1 MKLTLGKK
9 TEKEILKV
17 DAIPVA
23 RKEREPL
30 PLTELAHGGMI
41 EMVERRGATRKV
53 FTNGKGTQT
62 AVIYDKP
69 VHYYDAASK
78 QFEEVDTELIDSG
91 ENFETHKCPHK
102 VRFKKQPKDG
112 RLFEIEKGRCKVRMV
127 SHDVTGCNCKTENC
141 GCKDGNHRDNVML
154 VKGVKKGADLE
165 YVVDSE
171 KVKENIVINECAD
184 EYEFRFAVEFENAF
198 VDISSDG
205 KKLLLKGKETGKT
218 EYFIPAP
225 FMIDAKGEMSDAVYY
240 EIYQQLPDSVE
251 LKVVADKE
259 WINAENRALPVKIDP
274 QIVVDGAVGGY
285 EYDNAYSSYDGE
297 RFFRYQ
303 TLHDGKVVGDALY
316 LSYGDNYYGYP
327 KDYECR
333 LIIAKEKL
341 LSSLPGL
348 KNKNQ
353 IKSVRFTC
361 QSTSDSYVNEF
372 VMEVDSDNCVDI
384 YPGDITSYE
393 MDLTSVFINKQG
405 DVVIN
410 FLNRTFRGDSYEKHM
425 RFVRPEIKVEY
436 EVEKVEYYL
445 NGRPDKLVY
454 HSGEYFDP
462 TGLSIIGIHEDE
474 YEQEVTQYSI
484 SPNGPLSKDVNKVTV
499 TVNEVLPWSVDFD
512 IRVVPVG
519 EFYNDTTNY
528 HGSYLSSDVELDLE
542 HNEKVFFVAGGAHV
556 SVNLLS
562 GKAVPFIPEL
572 SVENSPIKV
581 EVAHVYTGDYS
592 DYYGCGKGWQLNLH
606 EILELNDDGKFSYTD
621 GFGKQHFCENV
632 YYYLDASNKKQI
644 INNHSY
650 ITIDFDGEMTYN
662 GHKVFKE
669 SCTHTGLTFSG
680 AYDKNCKFI
689 NIKYFEQRID
699 EQKQLEEQIASY
711 ENFFKSYK
719 IVDNSFGAVHEL
731 KSSYKSN
738 FEWFIL
744 QTNYYSYCVTE
755 SERLNLKSLSQQK
768 QDYESDGKIEG
779 SEDYKHKDKINLCIE
794 QMQQYADKKQE
805 TVEQLEKYYKEYVNA
820 KFKLEELNRQLP
832 TYYASDGTVVKAFN
846 KFGRLVAICDAYEN
860 AVVIGY
866 DDDNDITGLYCN
878 DKPEIIFEY
887 NYNKQLI
894 SMADGRGRKI
904 SYHYAGEILDK
915 ITYCDGSFVDIVY
928 NKASATKC
936 ISKIQN
942 SNGLKSEFSY
952 TQSPVKLQSITDYC
966 NGNNLSTLKFDYYS
980 GKTTVGD
987 EFNRE
992 EFCYSD
998 NQMTGY
1004 LQVQNGLVVQAEKYS
1019 YTKNK
1024 NKIIQRADPKSLNR
1038 HSQADFEFVAKE
1050 RAEITLNSFDL
1061 PVTRTET
1068 GLDNGD
1074 GITKKV
1080 THYYYDNDRRI
1091 VKAEVACYG
1100 SSGTALYTAVSE
1112 SVYDVY
1118 GNVAREESYVSG
1130 EEETKG
1136 KQITE
1141 HFYDDKGREVKSCSY
1156 NSLDTGSKFYTRSD
1170 YDEQGKQVASY
1181 DETGENPVKYEYK
1194 NGTQTVQTEI
1204 YPNGGKLSYGYDVD
1218 GTVTGITQSTAEGE
1232 ENSTRKVYKNG
1243 KPVKLESGNTT
1254 VEYAYDY
1261 KGRTTEI
1268 KLNGKVYQT
1277 FEYRDKVTQGDKIV
1291 DVVTMTNANGETFE
1305 STVDSYGNVISVKQG
1320 SQIVTTAKYNKN
1332 GDALEVYDGI
1342 TGIKESNLYDGYG
1355 RLNNHTS
1362 GGITDSLIY
1371 DGNGKVSRAI
1381 LGGREYRY
1389 EYDTDAAKTL
1399 KRVKTDG
1406 FAFVPQTDKLG
1417 RNTGREIS
1425 GASGKI
1431 ASEHISYRKVGD
1443 HATNMPGTVW
1453 YGGRKNGAYAIT
1465 ENIRYKYDSCGNIS
1479 EILENGVT
1487 VTRYEYDTI
1496 GRIIREDNKPLGKTV
1511 TYNYDGNGNIT
1522 DKRVYEYTLK
1532 KELGEPKDEKIYSYN
1547 GDQLISYG
1555 EETFVYDKIGNPTI
1569 YRDRDLEWSNGR
1581 QLKSFSAMPFN
1592 YDGKGRRISKGD
1604 ISFTYD
1610 VNGRLVKQSNGL
1622 EFIYDNSG
1630 ITALKYGNVYYF
1642 YRKDAQGNIIALI
1655 DSNGNKVVQ
1664 YIYDAWGNHSIS
1676 GDEVL
1681 GNLNPFRYRSYYYDT
1696 ETGLY
1701 YLQTRYYDPE
1711 TGRFISQD
1719 SIEYADPE
1727 SINGLNLYAYCGNNP
1742 VMRVDPTGTDY
1753 LSTSQIIDI
1762 ISAVFELG
1770 IGGGLALVGWA
1781 YKTGV
1786 RPSNIGIGIYNKQVN
1801 KAICSLSKASN
1812 VLSKISTG
1820 MAVVSTIISVVDCI
1834 NTDIKRGYSVDRVVS
1849 NAVTNTVIY
1858 GGLAFGIGAM
1868 GGKIG
1873 SILGSVV
1880 PGLGNVIGAAVG
1892 FAVGVAVGFLLDL
1905 QINGKSIIDHI
1916 RDGVHSFWKW
1926 LFGGI

>member
-1 MKLTLGKK
+1 MEKNKLRDFLKK
-9 TEKEILKV
+9 VQALSMELDEEERNEGATAALSAQTTEGSVGGTAVNENDGEYIERFADSNDCENAHTPSEGVEFFRKETYSNWSEVENDMALYFNGAYSEMCLCSLFILKDSITPYLIKGNDMSAIKSAHLKFKVAPESYFASFSVNEENINFCGFDYDV
-17 DAIPVA
+17 DV
-23 RKEREPL
+23 
-30 PLTELAHGGMI
+30 TY
-41 EMVERRGATRKV
+41 T
-53 FTNGKGTQT
+53 
-62 AVIYDKP
+62 
-69 VHYYDAASK
+69 
-78 QFEEVDTELIDSG
+78 
-91 ENFETHKCPHK
+91 
-102 VRFKKQPKDG
+102 FKKASREAQIEFLPGYFAEGKEDLYI
-112 RLFEIEKGRCKVRMV
+112 LFTDFVLEIEYY
-127 SHDVTGCNCKTENC
+127 SHVFIE
-141 GCKDGNHRDNVML
+141 KD
-154 VKGVKKGADLE
+154 
-165 YVVDSE
+165 
-171 KVKENIVINECAD
+171 
-184 EYEFRFAVEFENAF
+184 EF
-198 VDISSDG
+198 
-205 KKLLLKGKETGKT
+205 
-218 EYFIPAP
+218 
-225 FMIDAKGEMSDAVYY
+225 IDD
-240 EIYQQLPDSVE
+240 
-251 LKVVADKE
+251 
-259 WINAENRALPVKIDP
+259 
-274 QIVVDGAVGGY
+274 
-285 EYDNAYSSYDGE
+285 
-297 RFFRYQ
+297 
-303 TLHDGKVVGDALY
+303 
-316 LSYGDNYYGYP
+316 
-327 KDYECR
+327 
-333 LIIAKEKL
+333 
-341 LSSLPGL
+341 
-348 KNKNQ
+348 
-353 IKSVRFTC
+353 
-361 QSTSDSYVNEF
+361 DSY
-372 VMEVDSDNCVDI
+372 
-384 YPGDITSYE
+384 Y
-393 MDLTSVFINKQG
+393 
-405 DVVIN
+405 
-410 FLNRTFRGDSYEKHM
+410 RGS
-425 RFVRPEIKVEY
+425 
-436 EVEKVEYYL
+436 
-445 NGRPDKLVY
+445 
-454 HSGEYFDP
+454 
-462 TGLSIIGIHEDE
+462 
-474 YEQEVTQYSI
+474 SI
-484 SPNGPLSKDVNKVTV
+484 SM
-499 TVNEVLPWSVDFD
+499 D
-512 IRVVPVG
+512 I
-519 EFYNDTTNY
+519 NTDLNY
-528 HGSYLSSDVELDLE
+528 A
-542 HNEKVFFVAGGAHV
+542 EKTFTAAGGAQV
-556 SVNLLS
+556 SVNLVTGKTTVSVDGLATVDSLIPVRLS
-562 GKAVPFIPEL
+562 
-572 SVENSPIKV
+572 
-581 EVAHVYTGDYS
+581 HVYTGES
-592 DYYGCGKGWQLNLH
+592 DNKYGCGYGWQLNLY
-606 EILELNDDGKFSYTD
+606 ETLTRGAVENFVYTD
-621 GFGKQHFCENV
+621 GFGRRHICEDA
-632 YYYLDASNKKQI
+632 YYYLDGANKVIVDK
-644 INNHSY
+644 SKV
-650 ITIDFDGEMTYN
+650 TVESDGTLTYS
-662 GHKVFKE
+662 GREVFKE
-669 SCTHTGLTFSG
+669 ECTDTGLIFSG
-680 AYDKNCKFI
+680 KYSRKFK
-689 NIKYFEQRID
+689 NIKYFEQRTD
-699 EQKQLEEQIASY
+699 EQKQLEEQIKSY
-711 ENFFKSYK
+711 ENFFDSYLTVNENLTASIWLK
-719 IVDNSFGAVHEL
+719 NKNYEYSSDFEEFITSA
-731 KSSYKSN
+731 KSS
-738 FEWFIL
+738 E
-744 QTNYYSYCVTE
+744 YCVTE
-755 SERLNLKSLSQQK
+755 SEWFNLKSLSQQK
-768 QDYESDGKIEG
+768 KDYESEGKVEG
-779 SEDYKHKDKINLCIE
+779 KEDYKRQDNINLCVE
-794 QMQQYADKKQE
+794 QMQQYAKKKDE

-820 KFKLEELNRQLP
+820 KFKLAELERQLP
-832 TYYASDGTVVKAFN
+832 ENYASDGKIVKAFN
-846 KFGRLVAICDAYEN
+846 KAGQLVAICDAYEN
-860 AVVIGY
+860 AVVLDY
-866 DDDNDITGLYCN
+866 DNKGKITGLYHN
-878 DKPEIIFEY
+878 NSIEIKLNYDSNGYLVDMIDGYGKKIAYDYLNGRLKKITNYCGRSVAFEY
-887 NYNKQLI
+887 
-894 SMADGRGRKI
+894 D
-904 SYHYAGEILDK
+904 SY
-915 ITYCDGSFVDIVY
+915 
-928 NKASATKC
+928 
-936 ISKIQN
+936 ISKIASDEN
-942 SNGLKSEFSY
+942 EITELKYSD
-952 TQSPVKLQSITDYC
+952 VKLKDV
-966 NGNNLSTLKFDYYS
+966 NNLAEETGNKKIINRYGISYGTNQATINASDYY
-980 GKTTVGD
+980 
-987 EFNRE
+987 E
-992 EFCYSD
+992 EYEYSR
-998 NQMTGY
+998 NYLTGY
-1004 LQVQNGLVVQAEKYS
+1004 TLVENGLVVQAEKYE

-1080 THYYYDNDRRI
+1080 THYYYDNDGRL

-1218 GTVTGITQSTAEGE
+1218 GTVTGITQSTADGE

-1342 TGIKESNLYDGYG
+1342 TGIRESNLYDGYG

-1389 EYDTDAAKTL
+1389 EYETDAAKTL
-1399 KRVKTDG
+1399 KSVKTDG
-1406 FAFVPQTDKLG
+1406 FAFAPQTDKLG

-1425 GASGKI
+1425 GSSGKI

-1522 DKRVYEYTLK
+1522 DKRVYEYTLR

-1592 YDGKGRRISKGD
+1592 YDGKGRRISKGE

-1610 VNGRLVKQSNGL
+1610 VNGRLVSQSNGL

-1630 ITALKYGNVYYF
+1630 IAALKYGNSYYF

-1727 SINGLNLYAYCGNNP
+1727 TINGLNLYAYCGNNP
-1742 VMRVDPTGTDY
+1742 VMRIDPTGTF
-1753 LSTSQIIDI
+1753 LFSFLIAVLAGALIGGLVGGV
-1762 ISAVFELG
+1762 SAVANGDNFW
-1770 IGGGLALVGWA
+1770 GGFLSGALVGGVLGGAMILGGATMLAVAGKAVSGFVVASTFAAKATLLATTVIGTATVSFVAGMGA
-1781 YKTGV
+1781 YAIEESINGREVNTSEMIRQGINTGIKGLISFGTGMILATTGV
-1786 RPSNIGIGIYNKQVN
+1786 YNYLLENIKWSFAEKIKMMVVR
-1801 KAICSLSKASN
+1801 STASFF
-1812 VLSKISTG
+1812 LQFPWKL
-1820 MAVVSTIISVVDCI
+1820 
-1834 NTDIKRGYSVDRVVS
+1834 
-1849 NAVTNTVIY
+1849 
-1858 GGLAFGIGAM
+1858 GL
-1868 GGKIG
+1868 K
-1873 SILGSVV
+1873 
-1880 PGLGNVIGAAVG
+1880 
-1892 FAVGVAVGFLLDL
+1892 
-1905 QINGKSIIDHI
+1905 
-1916 RDGVHSFWKW
+1916 
-1926 LFGGI
+1926 